1 MKIELF
7 SHRDAAY
14 ICVKKVYNL
23 KNSVPSVKHGGG
35 SILLCG
41 RFNASGPVE
50 GIMKEERCVKILK
63 ENMKK
68 SAAKLGLEGHLAG

>member
-23 KNSVPSVKHGGG
+23 KNSVPSVKHG
-35 SILLCG
+35 ILLCG

-63 ENMKK
+63 ENVKK
-68 SAAKLGLEGHLAG
+68 SGAKLGLEGHLAG